1 MSAADVIVIGAGAL
15 GSAVAAE
22 LSLRGR
28 RTLVVAPDEVSA
40 SVRAAGMIA
49 PAFESVLDAPMAAH
63 AELLRAGRDL
73 WPDFSAATGVRLHR
87 EGAEWRGPD
96 SAAIA
101 ARLTGLGFEAEARD
115 GAVHTP
121 DDWRI
126 EPGQALAALADGVER
141 REDRLVGLTSDA
153 GRWEVATETGER
165 LRAAA
170 VILATGWAAPDCGLA
185 LPPIRPIKGQAV
197 RLDGPA
203 PDRVVRGQGVY
214 VAPAPGGAIVGAS
227 MQEDESS
234 LAVDPAVTEAL
245 LTRARAVCPELADA
259 RVAEA
264 YAGVR
269 GASPDGLPYA
279 GRIAPGAFVALAPR
293 RNGWLLAPLVARVVA
308 DALEGGGPDAMAEA
322 MDPGRFS

>member
-40 SVRAAGMIA
+40 SGRAAGMIA

-63 AELLRAGRDL
+63 ADLLRTGRDL
-73 WPDFSAATGVRLHR
+73 WPDFAAAMGIRLHR

-96 SAAIA
+96 AEAVA
-101 ARLTGLGFEAEARD
+101 ARLTELGFEAGLSD
-115 GAVHTP
+115 GVVHTP

-126 EPGQALAALADGVER
+126 DPGQALAALAEGGER
-141 REDRLVGLTSDA
+141 REDRLVGLA
-153 GRWEVATETGER
+153 NEEGRWAVLTEAGER

-170 VILATGWAAPDCGLA
+170 IVLATGWAAPDCGLV

-197 RLDGPA
+197 RLEGA
-203 PDRVVRGQGVY
+203 GPDRVVRGEGVY
-214 VAPAPGGAIVGAS
+214 VAPAPGGAIVGAT
-227 MQEDESS
+227 MGEGESD
-234 LAVDPAVTEAL
+234 LGVDPAVTQAL
-245 LTRARAVCPELADA
+245 LARARAICPELANA

-293 RNGWLLAPLVARVVA
+293 RNGWLLAPLVAKVVA
-308 DALEGGGPDAMAEA
+308 DALDGGGPDVVAEA
-322 MDPGRFS
+322 MDPGRFA